1 MIATSFRRCDAQ
13 GGYVSNQ
20 KTSRDVTFRAT
31 LMLSAAVAMAA
42 IWCVTPRLLAQP
54 RPQPPKSLRLY
65 VFDLGTLKIPDPANF
80 GFKKEQLA
88 MTDLAVAGYLVVH
101 PRGTLMWDT
110 GVVRDDEVGT
120 SGRGADR
127 AGKRTLKAQLAEIGY
142 AHKDINY
149 LGLSHYHGDHAA
161 NANDF
166 KMSTWLVQE
175 PERAAMFADPPIRMA
190 TPGMYNML
198 KESKT
203 VILHNID
210 EYDVFGDGTVIVKA
224 AYGHTPG
231 HQVLVLK
238 LNKTGPLALVGDLY
252 HYPEERKVR
261 TVVPSFEYNK
271 EQSIASRNM
280 IEDYVKKIGAQ
291 LWIEHD
297 YAHHATLRKSPAYYE

>member
-1 MIATSFRRCDAQ
+1 
-13 GGYVSNQ
+13 VPNQ
-20 KTSRDVTFRAT
+20 ETSRGVTRGAT
-31 LMLSAAVAMAA
+31 FMVSAAVAIGALWLLTPHLMAQA
-42 IWCVTPRLLAQP
+42 
-54 RPQPPKSLRLY
+54 RPQPPKSLRVY
-65 VFDLGTLKIPDPANF
+65 VFDLGTLKIADPANF

-88 MTDLAVAGYLVVH
+88 TTDLAVAGYLVVH
-101 PRGTLMWDT
+101 PKGTLMWDT

-120 SGRGADR
+120 QGRGADR
-127 AGKRTLKAQLAEIGY
+127 AGKRTLKAQLAELGY
-142 AHKDINY
+142 THKDVTYI
-149 LGLSHYHGDHAA
+149 GLSHYHGDHAA
-161 NANDF
+161 NTNDF
-166 KMSTWLVQE
+166 MMSTWLVQE
-175 PERAAMFADPPIRMA
+175 PERDAMFAEPPIRMA
-190 TPGMYNML
+190 TRSMYDRL

-238 LNKTGPLALVGDLY
+238 LNKTGPVALVGDLY
-252 HYPEERKVR
+252 HYPEERKLR

-291 LWIEHD
+291 MWIEHD
-297 YAHHATLRKSPAYYE
+297 YAHHATLKKSPTYYE